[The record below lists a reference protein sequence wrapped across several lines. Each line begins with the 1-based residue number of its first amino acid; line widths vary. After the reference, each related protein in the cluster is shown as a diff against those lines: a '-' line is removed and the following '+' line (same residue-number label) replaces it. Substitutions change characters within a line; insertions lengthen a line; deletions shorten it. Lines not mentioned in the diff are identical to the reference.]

1 MWAGQRTKQEKNQN
15 IEICILCLLI
25 TSFELEGLAIC
36 SNNQFVKTILGINEY
51 SIIIFTVK
59 SKQKYLNLETK
70 VGADEAALPN
80 VKN

>member
-1 MWAGQRTKQEKNQN
+1 
-15 IEICILCLLI
+15 
-25 TSFELEGLAIC
+25 LEGLAIC

-80 VKN
+80 VKKTKRLLPVLHDNQIRERKKENWL